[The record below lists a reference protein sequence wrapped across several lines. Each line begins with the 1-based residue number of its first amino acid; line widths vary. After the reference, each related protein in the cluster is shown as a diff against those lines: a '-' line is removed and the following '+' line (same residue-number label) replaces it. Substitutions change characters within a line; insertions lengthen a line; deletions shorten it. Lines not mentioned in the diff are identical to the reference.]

1 MFTMAKSS
9 AIQRKAKAFLVLK
22 TKRFSIESKWQK
34 AWKKSKVFKAKDS
47 GKDKYYILEMFP
59 YPSGSGLHIG
69 HARNYAIGD
78 SLARFKRLQGFN
90 VMYPMGWDSFG
101 LPAENA
107 AIAKGIH
114 PVKSISQNIKTMKDQ
129 MAKLGSSYDWDR
141 EITTHNPEYYK
152 WDQWLF
158 LQLYKKGLAYR
169 KKALGNWCPN
179 CNTTIAN
186 EDVKNGRCW
195 RCDSQIVQK
204 ELEQWF
210 IRTTNYADELLKGLE
225 KIDWS
230 NRLKSLQTNWIGK
243 SDGVEID
250 FKLEDGEKI
259 KVFTTRPDTLPGC
272 TFIVLAPEHPQTKE
286 LVIGTKYE
294 KIVQDYI
301 RETEKL
307 SELDRKS
314 KEKTGIFLGKYAI
327 NPLNNEKIP
336 VYAANFVLLGY
347 GTGAIMSVPAHDKR
361 DEEFAK
367 LHKLPIKPIQLK
379 ENDIE
384 TITNEL
390 VKKGLAKK
398 VTNYALRDWNISR
411 QRYWGSPIPII
422 YCVKCGIVPV
432 PEKDLPVK
440 LPLNVNFKKKVVSP
454 LATNKKFLNTKCPK
468 CRCPAKRETDTMTTF
483 IDSSWYYLRYCDP
496 KNKKLIFDKK
506 KATYWM
512 PVDQY
517 IGGIEHAVGH
527 LLYSRFITKFLKKNN
542 YINIDEPFSKLLNQG
557 LVTLNG
563 VKMSKSKGNVVDP
576 MQITKKYGADVLRT
590 YLLSVAQPDTD
601 MEWSDK
607 GLSGVIKFIDKV
619 KTFDKLKENKKSKAY
634 IESVAQRKIEL
645 VTLHLN
651 NLHHNRAVIELFDF
665 SNKLE
670 RYPSKYA
677 IGIFLHLLY
686 PFAPHICEE
695 VWSKLGNNMLALGKW
710 PEINKKLINEKAE
723 KEIEAIDKVISDV
736 RHIQK
741 IVDTKKSSNFSSFEN
756 QQIFNKQSSKVI
768 LYVIPFELENYK
780 AVLKEI
786 EKELSMEV
794 KVFALNDKAKYDPE
808 NKAGKAKPGR
818 PAIYLE

>member
-1 MFTMAKSS
+1 MFTMTKYS
-9 AIQRKAKAFLVLK
+9 A
-22 TKRFSIESKWQK
+22 IESKWQK
-34 AWKKSKVFKAKDS
+34 AWKKSKVFKAKDF

-169 KKALGNWCPN
+169 KKALGNWCPE

-195 RCDSQIVQK
+195 RCDSQ
-204 ELEQWF
+204 
-210 IRTTNYADELLKGLE
+210 
-225 KIDWS
+225 
-230 NRLKSLQTNWIGK
+230 
-243 SDGVEID
+243 ID

-367 LHKLPIKPIQLK
+367 LHKLPIRQVNLK

-483 IDSSWYYLRYCDP
+483 IDSAWYYLRYCDP

-563 VKMSKSKGNVVDP
+563 VRMSKSKGNVVDP
-576 MQITKKYGADVLRT
+576 MQITKK
-590 YLLSVAQPDTD
+590 
-601 MEWSDK
+601 
-607 GLSGVIKFIDKV
+607 
-619 KTFDKLKENKKSKAY
+619 
-634 IESVAQRKIEL
+634 
-645 VTLHLN
+645 
-651 NLHHNRAVIELFDF
+651 
-665 SNKLE
+665 
-670 RYPSKYA
+670 
-677 IGIFLHLLY
+677 
-686 PFAPHICEE
+686 
-695 VWSKLGNNMLALGKW
+695 
-710 PEINKKLINEKAE
+710 
-723 KEIEAIDKVISDV
+723 
-736 RHIQK
+736 
-741 IVDTKKSSNFSSFEN
+741 
-756 QQIFNKQSSKVI
+756 
-768 LYVIPFELENYK
+768 
-780 AVLKEI
+780 
-786 EKELSMEV
+786 
-794 KVFALNDKAKYDPE
+794 
-808 NKAGKAKPGR
+808 
-818 PAIYLE
+818 